1 MGDGEDEPARW
12 PQHLMQLPKR
22 GFQSTHVLEDHVRDD
37 EVECPGPERGEV
49 GEVGLNESAPKRGPS
64 LERVRHRQETGG
76 QVHADDASPLL
87 GQDPREVPVSAT
99 GVKDVQLPDIACD
112 GQKHRV
118 DDPLAVDVALLGV
131 ALDPPSR
138 DVVPPLSDGGVRD
151 SVHRAHVTRPPLR
164 DLVRPHHP
172 APCPEI
178 RRTKLPRMSAFVLQ
192 SVQRRVKSR
201 VPRTAQRE
209 VVRPSPKAPPD
220 RPLLGRTLD
229 AYEGIATRT
238 VGDAVKDPRLAA
250 FVADEPPVKVAPR
263 ESGLAD
269 VCRAPR
275 PVLGSGLPNSDAVAA
290 PVRRHGPTRNPET
303 PNYALE
309 SGLRL
314 APA

>member
-1 MGDGEDEPARW
+1 MSRPRARRAR
-12 PQHLMQLPKR
+12 R
-22 GFQSTHVLEDHVRDD
+22 GRPERIG
-37 EVECPGPERGEV
+37 PRAGPEPRASSPSPGGEGTGPRRRREPPAWPGFARGTRFRNRRQ
-49 GEVGLNESAPKRGPS
+49 GRPGLG
-64 LERVRHRQETGG
+64 HR
-76 QVHADDASPLL
+76 
-87 GQDPREVPVSAT
+87 
-99 GVKDVQLPDIACD
+99 LPWT
-112 GQKHRV
+112 
-118 DDPLAVDVALLGV
+118 P
-131 ALDPPSR
+131 
-138 DVVPPLSDGGVRD
+138 
-151 SVHRAHVTRPPLR
+151 
-164 DLVRPHHP
+164 
-172 APCPEI
+172 
-178 RRTKLPRMSAFVLQ
+178 
-192 SVQRRVKSR
+192 
-201 VPRTAQRE
+201 QRE

-229 AYEGIATRT
+229 AHEGIATRT

-275 PVLGSGLPNSDAVAA
+275 PILGIVLPNSDAVAA